1 MQHDVY
7 VNPGPATRGAFPF
20 IVDVQSNLAEGRD
33 RLVAP
38 LVAAHNLPKATGR
51 VSPLV
56 RHDGKEYRLALM
68 LMTAV
73 PRRRLTDAVG
83 SVAGHRDEITRAI
96 DWLFTRV

>member
-7 VNPGPATRGAFPF
+7 VNPGETTRAAFPF

-38 LVAAHNLPKATGR
+38 LVAAGNLPKATGR

-56 RHDGKEYRLALM
+56 RHDGQDYRLALM

-73 PRRRLTDAVG
+73 PARRLTDAVG
-83 SVAGHRDEITRAI
+83 SVGTHRDDITRAI
-96 DWLFTRV
+96 DWLFTGV